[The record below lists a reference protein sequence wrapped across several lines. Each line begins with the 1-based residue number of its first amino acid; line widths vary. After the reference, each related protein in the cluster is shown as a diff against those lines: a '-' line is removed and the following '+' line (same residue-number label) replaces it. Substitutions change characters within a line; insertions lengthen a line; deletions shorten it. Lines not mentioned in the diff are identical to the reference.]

1 MRCTSSAAAATSAT
15 RSMIVVVAA
24 ADVVIVVRYKIA
36 AADAVAV
43 VVMISA
49 GRYRCNGR
57 GACYTG
63 FNGTIRILL
72 VVLSLFEHL
81 LQVIARAEG
90 VDIVYS

>member
-1 MRCTSSAAAATSAT
+1 MV
-15 RSMIVVVAA
+15 VVVAA
-24 ADVVIVVRYKIA
+24 AAVVIVVRYKIA

-81 LQVIARAEG
+81 LQGATRGEG

>member
-1 MRCTSSAAAATSAT
+1 
-15 RSMIVVVAA
+15 MIVVVVAA
-24 ADVVIVVRYKIA
+24 AAVVTVVRYCD
-36 AADAVAV
+36 DAVGV
-43 VVMISA
+43 VVMKSA

-81 LQVIARAEG
+81 LQVMAREEG
-90 VDIVYS
+90 ADIVYNETIYLFNF